1 MRGRGGYRGKCSR
14 AWIIPATVLAA
25 AWGVLGLFCPARA
38 LAHATPQ
45 ATTAA
50 TSAKVSSDA
59 TTTEFALDLTA
70 GVTAEVFTLADPY
83 RVVIELPDLAFE
95 LPTGTG
101 SKATGLIAAFRYG
114 AFADR
119 RSRIV
124 IDTLGPVKIAQA
136 VMVNRT
142 PTANSAGSIQLRVQL
157 KPADAAVFG
166 KGTGAARAESEA
178 YTPKPT
184 VFDDAIAA
192 APARLKPVIMI
203 DPGHGGIDPGAIGS
217 SKTLEKNIVLAVA
230 LQLKSALDAT
240 GHYEVRLTR
249 STDIF
254 IPLDKRVELSRQADA
269 DIFLSLHADT
279 IEDRH
284 LAQSIHGA
292 SFYTLSDK
300 ASNEEARLMAEKENA
315 ADLAAG
321 IQPSAA
327 NNTDD
332 VKPILYDLLA
342 RETATFSHLLSHS
355 LVSALNKHHPL
366 AHEPERA
373 AAFRV
378 LRQAQ
383 SPSVL
388 IELGFLSN
396 TTEEHL
402 MLQPAWQKQVAG
414 AISTAVDTYFS
425 QKETNRANAPG
436 AISYGGL
443 PP

>member
-1 MRGRGGYRGKCSR
+1 MRGRGAYRGKSSR

-25 AWGVLGLFCPARA
+25 AWVLRLWSPAA
-38 LAHATPQ
+38 VFAQSAPHATKS
-45 ATTAA
+45 ATRAF
-50 TSAKVSSDA
+50 VSSDA

-95 LPTGTG
+95 LPPGTG

-114 AFADR
+114 AFADN
-119 RSRIV
+119 RSRVV
-124 IDTLGPVKIAQA
+124 IDTAGPVEIAQA

-157 KPADAAVFG
+157 KLADAAVFG
-166 KGTGAARAESEA
+166 KGTGAARAGSEA

-184 VFDDAIAA
+184 VFDDNVAP
-192 APARLKPVIMI
+192 APARLKPIIMI

-217 SKTLEKNIVLAVA
+217 GKTLEKNIVLAVA
-230 LQLKSALDAT
+230 LQLKSALEAT

-249 STDIF
+249 SADIF
-254 IPLDKRVELSRQADA
+254 IALDKRVELSHQANA

-292 SFYTLSDK
+292 SIYTLSDK

-321 IQPSAA
+321 IEPSAA
-327 NNTDD
+327 NHTDD
-332 VKPILYDLLA
+332 VKPILFDLLA
-342 RETATFSHLLSHS
+342 RETAAYSHLLSRS
-355 LVSALNKHHPL
+355 LVSALSRHHPL

-378 LRQAQ
+378 LRQAH

-402 MLQPAWQKQVAG
+402 MSQPAWQKQVAG
-414 AISTAVDTYFS
+414 AISTAVDTYFVR
-425 QKETNRANAPG
+425 KETNTANAPG